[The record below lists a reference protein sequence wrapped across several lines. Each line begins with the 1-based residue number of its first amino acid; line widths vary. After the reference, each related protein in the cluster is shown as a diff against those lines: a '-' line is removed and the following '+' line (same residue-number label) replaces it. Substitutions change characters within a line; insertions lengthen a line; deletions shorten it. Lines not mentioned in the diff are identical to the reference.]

1 MRNEWPSNWGAEHTA
16 LFNFFSVYAVAAGDT
31 VEIHK
36 GIARIAVVPI
46 DIDFALL
53 RKALP
58 LLIDSYQMGVKAGY
72 ESLARDFRALLG
84 VADRRD

>member
-1 MRNEWPSNWGAEHTA
+1 MRNKWPSNWGAEHTA
-16 LFNFFSVYAVAAGDT
+16 LFNLFSVYAVAAADS

-36 GIARIAVVPI
+36 GIAKIAVVPI
-46 DIDFALL
+46 DIDFTLL

-58 LLIDSYQMGVKAGY
+58 LLIDSYQMGVEAGH
-72 ESLARDFRALLG
+72 ESLARDFRTLLG